1 MTSLALQIK
10 IPDKLIEKWRYVETT
25 HFNWYEYQVE
35 DFETQLTEK
44 HMGVSF
50 TLSKLEFDTYHKTCY
65 FPISVTDWRAF
76 LTYHQLE
83 DEYPTILRYHAYG
96 QGCDLELSSRSLG
109 KYSVDVEWE
118 SYLVS
123 FSFNS
128 GLDEFT
134 VATLDAWLEEEVYK
148 IIPFI
153 KWLFAD
159 LYKELLAALI
169 SEEDWLTSDT
179 HVEGTIRSNLDM
191 EDIVERCLDCTGN
204 VVWESIP
211 EEAPCLN

>member
-1 MTSLALQIK
+1 M
-10 IPDKLIEKWRYVETT
+10 
-25 HFNWYEYQVE
+25 
-35 DFETQLTEK
+35 
-44 HMGVSF
+44 
-50 TLSKLEFDTYHKTCY
+50 
-65 FPISVTDWRAF
+65 
-76 LTYHQLE
+76 
-83 DEYPTILRYHAYG
+83 
-96 QGCDLELSSRSLG
+96 
-109 KYSVDVEWE
+109 
-118 SYLVS
+118 S
-123 FSFNS
+123 FSISS

-153 KWLFAD
+153 KGLFAD

>member
-1 MTSLALQIK
+1 MELQIK
-10 IPDKLIEKWRYVETT
+10 IPDKLIEKFRYIDVQHSDWE
-25 HFNWYEYQVE
+25 EYITS
-35 DFETQLTEK
+35 DFEEQHDEK
-44 HMGVSF
+44 NTGV
-50 TLSKLEFDTYHKTCY
+50 TINLSKLEFDTYHKTCY
-65 FPISVTDWRAF
+65 FPASITDWKKF

-96 QGCDLELSSRSLG
+96 QGRDLELSSRSLG

-153 KWLFAD
+153 KGLFAD
-159 LYKELLAALI
+159 LYKELLAELI

-179 HVEGTIRSNLDM
+179 HVEGCIRSNMDM
-191 EDIVERCLDCTGN
+191 EDIAQKSLEYTGN
-204 VVWESIP
+204 VVWESIQ
-211 EEAPCLN
+211 EGLVCLAE